1 MRFTAKT
8 HGCLNAEFRLD
19 FSWGGRTYGWKDGH
33 VTTKF
38 SCIDRLPFS
47 IVLEA
52 PLRAKAPLKT
62 FLCTYYSSLRA
73 SAGEGAGGG
82 PAAPLFPSPTF

>member
-8 HGCLNAEFRLD
+8 HGCLNAKFRLH

-52 PLRAKAPLKT
+52 RLRAKVPLKT

-73 SAGEGAGGG
+73 SAGEGAVGGA
-82 PAAPLFPSPTF
+82 AAPPFPSPTF